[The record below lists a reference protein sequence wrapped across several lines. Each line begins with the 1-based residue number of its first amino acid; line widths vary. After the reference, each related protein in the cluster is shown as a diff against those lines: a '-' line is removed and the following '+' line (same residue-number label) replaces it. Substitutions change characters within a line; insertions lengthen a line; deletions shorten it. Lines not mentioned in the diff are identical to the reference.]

1 MLATTDPHE
10 AYRRSAF
17 DARVQSG
24 DTAALVLLCLEQ
36 AIAGMGG
43 ALLAHERNDPAA
55 RSRALTRALTA
66 ITALEMGVDRTAPLA
81 SSLLQLYG
89 AARRAVLESVVG
101 FQPELLTPVKADL
114 LEIEAAL
121 RSAGRNQAASG
132 GDGAIAPANG

>member
-36 AIAGMGG
+36 AIAGLGG
-43 ALLAHERNDPAA
+43 AILAHERRDPAA
-55 RSRALTRALTA
+55 RSKALTRALTA

-81 SSLLQLYG
+81 DSLLHLYG
-89 AARRAVLESVVG
+89 AARRAVLECVTG
-101 FQPELLTPVKADL
+101 FDPELLSPVKQDL
-114 LEIEAAL
+114 LDIEAAL
-121 RSAGRNQAASG
+121 RSAGGTRPMSSS
-132 GDGAIAPANG
+132 